1 MNRSLRCVLGLTL
14 AMMLIALTVTLASAQ
29 TAAPSTQDPLVQVLV
44 QKGVLTANDAK
55 TITGTAAEQR
65 DRLVQLL
72 KDKGVLSAADAA
84 SVDGAKAAPQAVLLP
99 ATYTTQ
105 AKTEAPK
112 TAPKPAAPTVIPAV
126 APIRVLQTEPSKPGG
141 LIPDIKLGSG
151 AKMKLYGFLKASA
164 AYDTSSPYGNDF
176 PLPGFAGNMDV
187 GPSKSPEFHVKA
199 RAARFGSN
207 FEWPDISPK
216 VSVTGKLE
224 ADFEGDFTR
233 VNNRNVSAI
242 RSSQVSLRLAY
253 GRVDYKMNDKTSV
266 FLLAGQDWSPF
277 GSSILPNM
285 IESTIYGVGFGNLYE
300 REPQVRGGFFHNIG
314 GTRNLGLG
322 VEAAAA
328 LAGWGNTPPFASF
341 RCPTGSTLVIPAGG
355 GTINGVL
362 TTTPTSV
369 CSGTAIATPLGN
381 LGDQL
386 GYGERQGPDS
396 AKPNVEGR
404 IILQWQADKAKG
416 VAPAQI
422 VLSGMHGDR
431 TAIVRASDIAAF
443 ATPVG
448 GMTAAATTAL
458 FKGAFPSGAEVN
470 TSRWGYSGGFSIPTR
485 YVTVIANYYRGTG
498 LRWYF
503 EGQLYQEFN
512 DLKGTSAA
520 NTFTVPAIDSSATAP
535 AFGLINGVPVAF
547 PQQEPRAQGGFAE
560 LGFPLSRI
568 FHANPAGRNAGWTLN
583 VHYGYDS
590 VFARDARRA
599 LNAASG
605 VPAGGGRVKSDLALG
620 NLTYKLNQFVSF
632 AVEESYYRTRTLA
645 GSTGGALATRYPAYA
660 GFPARQWQDFRS
672 EFFTIFTF

>member
-1 MNRSLRCVLGLTL
+1 MNRSLRCGLGLTL
-14 AMMLIALTVTLASAQ
+14 AMTLVALTVTLASAQ
-29 TAAPSTQDPLVQVLV
+29 TAAPATQDPLVQVLV
-44 QKGVLTANDAK
+44 EKGVLTANDAK

-84 SVDGAKAAPQAVLLP
+84 SVGSAKAAPQPVLLP
-99 ATYTTQ
+99 ATLTTQ
-105 AKTEAPK
+105 AKTDAPK
-112 TAPKPAAPTVIPAV
+112 EAPKPAAPTVIPAV
-126 APIRVLQTEPSKPGG
+126 APLRVLQTEPSKPGG

-176 PLPGFAGNMDV
+176 PLPGFALGMDV

-233 VNNRNVSAI
+233 VNNRSISSI

-253 GRVDYKMNDKTSV
+253 GRVDYKATDKTSL
-266 FLLAGQDWSPF
+266 FLLAGQDWTPF

-285 IESTIYGVGFGNLYE
+285 IESTIYAVGFGNLYE
-300 REPQVRGGFFHNIG
+300 REPQFRGGFFHNVG
-314 GTRNLGLG
+314 GSHNFGFG

-328 LAGWGNTPPFASF
+328 LSGFGNTPGFTTF
-341 RCPTGSTLVIPAGG
+341 RCPVTATLSGVTGTLNGVAGST
-355 GTINGVL
+355 GT
-362 TTTPTSV
+362 V
-369 CSGTAIATPLGN
+369 CTGTAIVTAAGN

-386 GYGERQGPDS
+386 GYGERQGADS
-396 AKPNVEGR
+396 AEPNVEGR

-422 VLSGMHGDR
+422 VLSGMEGKR
-431 TAIVRASDIAAF
+431 TAIVRASDIPAF
-443 ATPVG
+443 TPALG
-448 GMTAAATTAL
+448 GLTAAATQAL
-458 FKGAFPSGAEVN
+458 FRGAFPQGAEI
-470 TSRWGYSGGFSIPTR
+470 TTQRWGYSGGFSIPTR
-485 YVTVIANYYRGTG
+485 YATFTANYYRGTG

-512 DLKGTSAA
+512 DLKGTSAG
-520 NTFTVPAIDSSATAP
+520 NTFTVPAIDSAGTAP
-535 AFGLINGVPVAF
+535 AFGLVGGVPTVF

-560 LGFPLSRI
+560 IGFPLSRL
-568 FHANPAGRNAGWTLN
+568 FHANPAGRNAGWTMNL
-583 VHYGYDS
+583 HYGYDA
-590 VFARDARRA
+590 VFSRDARRA
-599 LNAASG
+599 ANAATG
-605 VPAGGGRVKSDLALG
+605 VPGPGNRIKSDLALG
-620 NLTYKLNQFVSF
+620 NITWKLNQFVSF
-632 AVEESYYRTRTLA
+632 AVEESYYRTRTFA
-645 GSTGGALATRYPAYA
+645 STANVYPSFS
-660 GFPARQWQDFRS
+660 GFPAKQWQDFRS